1 MTKPTLGKRVVRL
14 FLVGLALVWSLGPI
28 YLVVASSFKQPRRI
42 FEVPPRLVFAPTL
55 INYQRLLTVWP
66 EFFEKMVN
74 SLVVAI
80 GATLVTIV
88 CSWLAA
94 YVYSRKRSLTLTGSA
109 FFLLFVR
116 MLPPIIITLPLFPV
130 VNALGLNDTRLLLML
145 LYAAF
150 FVSLSTWIMKA
161 FIDQIP
167 LELEEAAFVEG
178 ARLGQVLG
186 RIMLPL
192 SVHGIIAASIFV
204 LIFSW
209 NEFVFALIF
218 TTSRAKT
225 TPLVIAEILGTVEGV
240 DWGVLF
246 AASSVQ
252 MVPIMFFVILV
263 QKYIIA
269 GLTAGSVKG

>member
-1 MTKPTLGKRVVRL
+1 MNRLTLGRKIVRL
-14 FLVGLALVWSLGPI
+14 FLVALALIWSLAPI
-28 YLVVASSFKQPRRI
+28 YLVVASSFKEPRSI
-42 FEVPPRLVFAPTL
+42 FEVPPRLVFVPTL
-55 INYQRLLTVWP
+55 ANYERLWTVWP
-66 EFFEKMVN
+66 EFFEKMGN
-74 SLVVAI
+74 SVAVAT
-80 GATLVTIV
+80 GATLITIV
-88 CSWLAA
+88 ASWLAA
-94 YVYSRKRSLTLTGSA
+94 YVYSRKRSLMLTGSA
-109 FFLLFVR
+109 FFLLLVR

-130 VNALGLNDTRLLLML
+130 VNVLGLSDTRLLLML

-161 FIDQIP
+161 FMDQIP
-167 LELEEAAFVEG
+167 EELEEAAFVEG
-178 ARLGQVLG
+178 ARLGQVLF

-192 SVHGIIAASIFV
+192 SVHGIIASSIFV

-218 TTSRAKT
+218 TTSDAKT

-246 AASSVQ
+246 SAATLQ
-252 MVPIMFFVILV
+252 MLPIMIFVILV